1 LLDQN
6 IWGVADTQVFGRTI
20 ITEDLA
26 TAAQYTRSHSL
37 NAVTIDGDRVDRKG
51 ALTGGFHDVR
61 RSRLDAVKG
70 VKKWQEAFNTDST
83 RHTEVK
89 QNLSTLE
96 QQITTAL
103 GQIQVLEA
111 KRKQILETRNMVAAQ
126 AAATS
131 RDEEAS
137 RQRVARLERDLSE
150 AEADLRSAKAKRE
163 SHEAE
168 IKTPMTQNLSNAEI
182 QQLEQLRTEL
192 EEHKTA
198 FEDATERRQ
207 EVSWR
212 IQVRLGT
219 LTISFLRRG
228 AHWRSS

>member
-1 LLDQN
+1 
-6 IWGVADTQVFGRTI
+6 VFGRTI
-20 ITEDLA
+20 ICEDLV
-26 TAAQYTRSHSL
+26 TAAQYTRSHGL

-61 RSRLDAVKG
+61 RSRLDTVKG
-70 VKKWQEAFNTDST
+70 VKKWQDAFSTDST

-96 QQITTAL
+96 QQITTSL

-111 KRKQILETRNMVAAQ
+111 KRKQMLETRNMVAAQ
-126 AAATS
+126 AAAIS

-150 AEADLRSAKAKRE
+150 AEAELRDARTKRE

-168 IKTPMTQNLSNAEI
+168 IKTPLTQTLSDAELQQLTQLSNKVAE
-182 QQLEQLRTEL
+182 QKKALMEAAEKRQDVR
-192 EEHKTA
+192 KFS
-198 FEDATERRQ
+198 FERCN
-207 EVSWR
+207 
-212 IQVRLGT
+212 
-219 LTISFLRRG
+219 
-228 AHWRSS
+228 